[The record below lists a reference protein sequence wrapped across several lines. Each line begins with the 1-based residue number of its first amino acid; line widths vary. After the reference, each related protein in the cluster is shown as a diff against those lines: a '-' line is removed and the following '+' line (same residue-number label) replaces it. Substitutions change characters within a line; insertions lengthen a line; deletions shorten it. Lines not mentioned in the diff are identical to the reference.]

1 MENSNFTYL
10 MVVQQ
15 TVKPSSGLAAACF
28 RLKAH
33 HYYSTLGLIAL
44 FVSPTFCHHPLRI
57 AASPFGLQQVQY
69 LHLPC
74 VIMKN

>member
-15 TVKPSSGLAAACF
+15 TVKPSSGLAAAYF

-44 FVSPTFCHHPLRI
+44 FIFPTFSHHPLRI
-57 AASPFGLQQVQY
+57 AAGLVDLQQVQY
-69 LHLPC
+69 LRLPYEE
-74 VIMKN
+74 